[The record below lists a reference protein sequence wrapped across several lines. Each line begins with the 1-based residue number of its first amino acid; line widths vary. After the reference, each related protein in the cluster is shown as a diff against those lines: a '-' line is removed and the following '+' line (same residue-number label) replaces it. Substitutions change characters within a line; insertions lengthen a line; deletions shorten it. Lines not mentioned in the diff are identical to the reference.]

1 MRNAMLSLALVLLA
15 GSVVDGQKQKESL
28 KGITA
33 FHVSVIVDT
42 KPEIDLS
49 EATLQV
55 AAELKLRQNGIR
67 IAEKDE
73 TAPAVLTSIQG
84 MESDVVKRMFVY
96 RIETSVL
103 QMVKPVVG
111 GDPLSRFVA
120 TIWRTSSFGTIGM
133 SNVTDLRTTFNDQL
147 DAFLND
153 YLAANPKK

>member
-1 MRNAMLSLALVLLA
+1 M
-15 GSVVDGQKQKESL
+15 
-28 KGITA
+28 
-33 FHVSVIVDT
+33 SVIVDT